1 MHSQLSS
8 RLTRMAVYAMVS
20 FNVILL
26 TVNGVVMIIVPY
38 TWYELVPGVTD
49 TGFFNQHFVRDI
61 GMIQLFLGL
70 AFLVGMA
77 KPSRRIDLWMAATV
91 WLSAH
96 ALFHFWEVAVCI
108 SPVSAIPR
116 DFVGV
121 TLPALLGILL
131 CLWALRRSAR
141 DNLIEGTAPLPSH
154 I

>member
-1 MHSQLSS
+1 
-8 RLTRMAVYAMVS
+8 MAVYAMVS

-26 TVNGVVMIIVPY
+26 TINGVVMIIVPY

-61 GMIQLFLGL
+61 GMIQVLLGL
-70 AFLVGMA
+70 AFLFGMSM
-77 KPSRRIDLWMAATV
+77 PSRRIDFWLAATV

-121 TLPALLGILL
+121 TLPALVGILL
-131 CLWALRRSAR
+131 CLWALSQGVR
-141 DNLIEGTAPLPSH
+141 DNSIEGTAPLPSR